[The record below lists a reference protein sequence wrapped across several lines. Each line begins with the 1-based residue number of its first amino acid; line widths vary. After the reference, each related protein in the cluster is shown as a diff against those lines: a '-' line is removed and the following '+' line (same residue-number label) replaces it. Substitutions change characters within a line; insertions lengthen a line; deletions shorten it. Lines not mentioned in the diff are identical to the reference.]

1 MDTPFVTT
9 LILQRTKPR
18 NFYELPALSPN
29 PIPTYS
35 KFNNVFF
42 FITRDISFF
51 LKNKY
56 FFSFFYQVNNFI
68 FSYSIE
74 ES

>member
-42 FITRDISFF
+42 LLLLLLEISRFF
-51 LKNKY
+51 
-56 FFSFFYQVNNFI
+56 
-68 FSYSIE
+68 
-74 ES
+74 